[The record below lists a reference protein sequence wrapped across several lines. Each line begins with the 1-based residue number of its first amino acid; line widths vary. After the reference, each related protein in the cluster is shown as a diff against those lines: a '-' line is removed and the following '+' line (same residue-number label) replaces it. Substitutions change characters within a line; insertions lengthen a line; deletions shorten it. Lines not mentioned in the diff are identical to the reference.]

1 MTPSAQGGPLSS
13 TVELA
18 ELHDLIGGL
27 RRCAKSLQS
36 RYRDTPALR
45 RITNDV
51 ERILNDVEL
60 LDIDAG
66 ELDLA
71 CAVGHPSE
79 KIPIPD
85 TQYDSEFWRDVDDE
99 GVGGHGRS

>member
-1 MTPSAQGGPLSS
+1 LSS
-13 TVELA
+13 TTELA

-27 RRCAKSLQS
+27 RRCATSLRS
-36 RYRDTPALR
+36 RYHDSPAMR
-45 RITNDV
+45 RIVNDV
-51 ERILNDVEL
+51 ERILNDVER

-71 CAVGHPSE
+71 RCAVEHSGE
-79 KIPIPD
+79 KISIPD

-99 GVGGHGRS
+99 GVGGYGRS